1 MDLQWLA
8 VIDGSPLNITL
19 PKQVAS
25 QLWGSSKSN
34 FIECWAA
41 QAVQTRWTTPPL
53 TATWCSCQISWISI
67 RSQKWRTMALAS
79 GRPPIVPAD
88 SSWRNLGTCQP
99 SGDLVE
105 HHVMFARSNFYGQGQ
120 AAIQCKAIQLT
131 QTYMAWPAIHCFTS
145 IFILGL
151 KEKQPCVACFLPLTF
166 KYLSSNFRTHSSK
179 HLQGTNRIPCR
190 KPQQF
195 CQPLYLDILD
205 EYWEYRRTENSQNSQ
220 NSPSKKHMFKFTLRL
235 RPIYR
240 TIGRSRLQPV
250 QSVCSFTWTTERH
263 GKFKKAYL
271 DLANRKPQSQGISAF
286 FSHDIVWYVWYIL
299 ISSLAEK
306 WRQAKMFWNGLGP
319 EIWWDLIRSGS
330 SFLVQNRQWLL
341 CATAANVNAMSDVN
355 QVGCQ
360 IF

>member
-1 MDLQWLA
+1 
-8 VIDGSPLNITL
+8 
-19 PKQVAS
+19 
-25 QLWGSSKSN
+25 
-34 FIECWAA
+34 
-41 QAVQTRWTTPPL
+41 
-53 TATWCSCQISWISI
+53 
-67 RSQKWRTMALAS
+67 MALAS

-105 HHVMFARSNFYGQGQ
+105 HHVMFARSNFYGQSQ

-205 EYWEYRRTENSQNSQ
+205 EYWEYRRTEKSQNSQ
-220 NSPSKKHMFKFTLRL
+220 NSPSKQMFKFTRL
-235 RPIYR
+235 CPTYR
-240 TIGRSRLQPV
+240 
-250 QSVCSFTWTTERH
+250 
-263 GKFKKAYL
+263 
-271 DLANRKPQSQGISAF
+271 
-286 FSHDIVWYVWYIL
+286 
-299 ISSLAEK
+299 LAEVAFNPCK
-306 WRQAKMFWNGLGP
+306 ASVPSLGQ
-319 EIWWDLIRSGS
+319 WKSMGS
-330 SFLVQNRQWLL
+330 LRK
-341 CATAANVNAMSDVN
+341 TT
-355 QVGCQ
+355 
-360 IF
+360 

>member
-1 MDLQWLA
+1 MTCRNWRF
-8 VIDGSPLNITL
+8 PFKHYTL

-25 QLWGSSKSN
+25 QFWGSSKSN

-235 RPIYR
+235 RPTYR

-263 GKFKKAYL
+263 GKFKKDYL
-271 DLANRKPQSQGISAF
+271 DLANRKPQSQGVSAF
-286 FSHDIVWYVWYIL
+286 FSHDIVWYIL

-319 EIWWDLIRSGS
+319 EIWWDLMRSGS